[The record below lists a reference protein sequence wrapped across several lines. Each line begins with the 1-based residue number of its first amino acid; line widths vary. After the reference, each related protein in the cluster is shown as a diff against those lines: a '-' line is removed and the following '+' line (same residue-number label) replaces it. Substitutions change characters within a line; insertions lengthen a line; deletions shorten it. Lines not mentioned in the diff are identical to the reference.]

1 MAAHPS
7 EVFCTVPHSHDKEVF
22 VEKAAQPT
30 DVALPY
36 RWVILAM
43 MVGCFVF
50 TFFVRFTWPP
60 LIPVVVPVL
69 GMKMTQ
75 AGAYMSAFYLGYVI
89 TQIPAGILADRFGV
103 RIILAVSLIIEG
115 ISTLGMGY
123 ITTYDTGFAL
133 RVITGLGAGAV
144 FAACARSL
152 MEWFPAKERGT
163 AFGIMLGA
171 PSAGI
176 VLSSVIVP
184 PLNTAIGWTGAFQA
198 VGIATIVM
206 GVVIF
211 ALVRSS
217 TQTAVGGSMFGGF
230 PVIFRSRDIILTALA
245 GFCLMWVELGTA
257 TWAIAHVKKL
267 GFTLGAAG
275 TVMMFYGIGGLISP
289 PLSGWVSDKI
299 GHRKWILIV
308 AYLIIAPM
316 TVAFGYQTNMTMLC
330 VMGFLFGFCSYIANP
345 HLTILISEFAGKQ
358 WAATANGASNVI
370 FQLAPM
376 VGPVVMGWSID
387 TTGSFATVWWVM
399 AAGPLLGILLL
410 LPVNPENKRD

>member
-1 MAAHPS
+1 M
-7 EVFCTVPHSHDKEVF
+7 
-22 VEKAAQPT
+22 EKAVHPT
-30 DVALPY
+30 DEAVPY

-69 GMKMTQ
+69 GMKMSQ

-115 ISTLGMGY
+115 ISTFAMGY
-123 ITTYDTGFAL
+123 ITTYDAGFAL
-133 RVITGLGAGAV
+133 RVVTGLGAGAV
-144 FAACARSL
+144 YAACARSL
-152 MEWFPAKERGT
+152 MEWFPARERGT

-184 PLNTAIGWTGAFQA
+184 RLNAVIGWAGAFQA
-198 VGIATIVM
+198 VGIATVIM
-206 GVVIF
+206 GVLIC
-211 ALVRSS
+211 LMVRSS
-217 TQTAVGGSMFGGF
+217 SMSPPSGSMFGGF
-230 PVIFRSRDIILTALA
+230 AVMFRSRNIVLTALA

-267 GFTLGAAG
+267 GHTLGAAG
-275 TVMMFYGIGGLISP
+275 SVMMFYGIGGLISP
-289 PLSGWVSDKI
+289 PISGYLSDRI
-299 GHRKWILIV
+299 GHRKWILII
-308 AYLIIAPM
+308 ALLLIAPI
-316 TVAFGYQTNMTMLC
+316 TVVFGYQTDLTMLIA
-330 VMGFLFGFCSYIANP
+330 MGFLFGFVSYFANP

-370 FQLAPM
+370 FQVASM
-376 VGPVVMGWSID
+376 IGPLVMGWSID
-387 TTGSFATVWWVM
+387 KTGSFETVWWVM
-399 AAGPLLGILLL
+399 AAGPLLAVLLM
-410 LPVNPENKRD
+410 LPVDAESKNN

>member
-1 MAAHPS
+1 
-7 EVFCTVPHSHDKEVF
+7 
-22 VEKAAQPT
+22 VEKTLQST
-30 DVALPY
+30 DVAVPY

-43 MVGCFVF
+43 MVCCFVF

-75 AGAYMSAFYLGYVI
+75 AGAYMSAFYLGYII
-89 TQIPAGILADRFGV
+89 TQIPSGILADRYGV
-103 RIILAVSLIIEG
+103 RVILALSLIIEG
-115 ISTLGMGY
+115 VSTFGMGY
-123 ITTYDTGFAL
+123 ITTYDSGFAL

-144 FAACARSL
+144 FSACARSL

-184 PLNTAIGWTGAFQA
+184 PLNTAVGWAGAFKVVGA
-198 VGIATIVM
+198 ATVLVGIL
-206 GVVIF
+206 IF
-211 ALVRSS
+211 LLVRSS
-217 TQTAVGGSMFGGF
+217 EQSQGGGSMFGGF
-230 PVIFRSRDIILTALA
+230 KVIFRSRDLILTALA

-267 GFTLGAAG
+267 GHSLGAAG
-275 TVMMFYGIGGLISP
+275 SVMMFYGIGGLISP
-289 PLSGWVSDKI
+289 AISGYVSDRI
-299 GHRKWILIV
+299 GHRKWILIG
-308 AYLIIAPM
+308 ALLIIGPM
-316 TVAFGYQTNMTMLC
+316 TVVFGYQTDLTMLC
-330 VMGFLFGFCSYIANP
+330 AMGFVFGFCSYLANP

-370 FQLAPM
+370 FQTAPM
-376 VGPVVMGWSID
+376 IGPVVMGWSID
-387 TTGSFATVWWVM
+387 TTGSFSTVWWVM
-399 AAGPLLGILLL
+399 AAGPLLGILLM
-410 LPVNPENKRD
+410 LPVNPENKRA